1 MNCAIRPHSG
11 TTSHDAVTIGRQSS
25 RRLNWTAAESS
36 AGVTA

>member
-1 MNCAIRPHSG
+1 MNCAITLHSG
-11 TTSHDAVTIGRQSS
+11 TTGHDAVTIGRQSS